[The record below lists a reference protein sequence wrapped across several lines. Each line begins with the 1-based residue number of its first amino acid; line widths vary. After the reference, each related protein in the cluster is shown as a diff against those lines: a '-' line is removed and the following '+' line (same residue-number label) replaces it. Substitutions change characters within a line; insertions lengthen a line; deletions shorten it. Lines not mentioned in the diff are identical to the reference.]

1 VNLDNVRING
11 GMMVQ
16 WKTCGKKIVVTAF
29 LAILWMAMA
38 VQVVAVE
45 FSADFVMKSPGE
57 ILPVKGKTFVKNGL
71 IRHEVSERG
80 DRQVTIVRPDKGVIW
95 VLNADDK
102 MYFEVAYQESD
113 RRFDSWTPEEEKKAK
128 YLGKE
133 TVSGVTCKKF
143 ELVEEG
149 HRSVYWVAENLSFP
163 LKIESQDGLLEY
175 KNLKEGAANDT
186 LFQPPADF
194 ERITMDGPAPTPPAG
209 PAPAPPAEGTR

>member
-1 VNLDNVRING
+1 
-11 GMMVQ
+11 MVQ
-16 WKTCGKKIVVTAF
+16 RKSYGKKMVVTAF
-29 LAILWMAMA
+29 LGILLVAMA
-38 VQVVAVE
+38 VQVIAEE

-57 ILPVKGKTFVKNGL
+57 ILPVKGKIFVKNGL

-113 RRFDSWTPEEEKKAK
+113 RRFDSWTPEEEQKAK

-133 TVSGVTCKKF
+133 TVSGVVCKKF

-149 HRSVYWVAENLSFP
+149 NRSVYWVVEKFRFP
-163 LKIESQDGLLEY
+163 IKIESQDGVLEY
-175 KNLKEGAANDT
+175 KNLKEGGANDT
-186 LFQPPADF
+186 LFQPPADY
-194 ERITMDGPAPTPPAG
+194 ERITMDGPAPAAPAG
-209 PAPAPPAEGTR
+209 PAPVPPAEGTRGRGE